1 MKNAKEIRN
10 GSLYFNTS
18 LGRVERA
25 IGKVNSG
32 RVWTTRHENQAQAVR
47 VKNLR
52 LAANDEVDNYINES
66 ESLAAPVPLPPLPA

>member
-1 MKNAKEIRN
+1 MKQAKEIRN
-10 GSLYFNTS
+10 GSLYFNNV
-18 LGRVERA
+18 LDRVERA

-52 LAANDEVDNYINES
+52 MATNSEVGEYISES
-66 ESLAAPVPLPPLPA
+66 ELLKQVPLPQRS

>member
-1 MKNAKEIRN
+1 MKQAKEIRN
-10 GSLYFNTS
+10 GSLYFNNV

-25 IGKVNSG
+25 IGKVNSR

-52 LAANDEVDNYINES
+52 TATDSEVGEYISES
-66 ESLAAPVPLPPLPA
+66 ELLKQVPLPQRS

>member
-1 MKNAKEIRN
+1 MKQAKEIRN
-10 GSLYFNTS
+10 GSLYFNNA
-18 LGRVERA
+18 LDRVERA

-52 LAANDEVDNYINES
+52 MATSSEVGEYINES
-66 ESLAAPVPLPPLPA
+66 ELLKQIPALPV